1 MVLTYGR
8 RIGKK
13 VYGSEFNC
21 AQHTRIS
28 FVLAAVTTLKPR
40 LLPPSPPPSFIS
52 LMSSPKIHPATLVTN
67 IKNCVPIQLDD
78 EGTHFNTWCTL
89 FKLHCHA
96 HLVDDHIIAG
106 DDSKTSSTDPEWQ
119 RLDDIVRP
127 WLYATITQFN
137 DIKLCDFSNV
147 KAYCTKLNNIA
158 TTLNNLGTSIT
169 DDHLAMQLLRGL
181 SKDY

>member
-1 MVLTYGR
+1 
-8 RIGKK
+8 
-13 VYGSEFNC
+13 
-21 AQHTRIS
+21 
-28 FVLAAVTTLKPR
+28 
-40 LLPPSPPPSFIS
+40 
-52 LMSSPKIHPATLVTN
+52 MSSPKIHPPTLVTN

-127 WLYATITQFN
+127 WLYATISIPMIRPKMHGTAFYKIFKITKPLAFFISQPNSMISNFVTFPMSKPIAPN
-137 DIKLCDFSNV
+137 SIILPLLSTISAHPLLMIIWLCNFFV
-147 KAYCTKLNNIA
+147 AFPKITKL
-158 TTLNNLGTSIT
+158 S
-169 DDHLAMQLLRGL
+169 L
-181 SKDY
+181 SPFL